1 MSFHIDPE
9 YFKKE
14 LEKLPG
20 WKQEEGRIRKEFV
33 FKGHLDAVQFV
44 EAVSLESIADDR
56 YPDIFLSHGR
66 AALTLPGGE
75 EKLSIK
81 DLDLAAKIERFSKAY
96 TEK

>member
-9 YFKKE
+9 YFQKE

-20 WKQEEGRIRKEFV
+20 WKQEDGRIKRDYIFRA
-33 FKGHLDAVQFV
+33 HLDAVQFV
-44 EAVSLESIADDR
+44 EAVSLEAIADDR
-56 YPDIFLSHGR
+56 FPDIFLSHAR
-66 AALTLPGGE
+66 AILTLPGGE

>member
-1 MSFHIDPE
+1 M
-9 YFKKE
+9 
-14 LEKLPG
+14 
-20 WKQEEGRIRKEFV
+20 
-33 FKGHLDAVQFV
+33 

-66 AALTLPGGE
+66 AVLTLPGGE